1 MFDSSSRALLKSA
14 PDLPEF
20 DPDTIDTLLTEAHV
34 EIATARLAIQRGADS
49 DRSTLTKVRRLAS
62 TFEAYVV
69 LDIQPE
75 KKRAAAF
82 VAGVAHQVIS
92 MARNAEN
99 SKRTLLSAEAIDS
112 TISTTLLFLIA
123 DRSADAAEAASR
135 LTVVNATS
143 SMRSAL
149 ILSIKDLAMGR
160 LDSLLTR
167 EYPVDAMYSEVNV
180 GRDSREFA
188 ADLLFHEC
196 ATAIKGLAA
205 EAHGADY
212 EFDVRDALD
221 KVLDLSRATTENLP
235 GLSGMVN
242 YQYAGPHHLASLLL
256 AMIEGVRSS
265 MLARLATP
273 EGANVGEWD
282 KWTISQSK
290 LRPFLWVNHQK
301 AIQSGY
307 LNRGNSMV
315 MTSPTGSGKTTL
327 SMLKIAAVRCS
338 GRSVVYLAPTHALVD
353 QVENDFAHHLADI
366 EAVSVEDKAL
376 EELGDALPPFA
387 VMTPE
392 RLLALLGF
400 APELFGNVGLIVFDE
415 FHLIG
420 MDIDP
425 KSVKVGSRSVDAM
438 LSLLGFTRLCPTA
451 DLLLMSAMVKN
462 ANEIASWLSHVLGRG
477 VHVFDDP
484 WKPTRQLRT
493 CVVYDE
499 KALDAAVEVAA
510 QGETK
515 KERSRV
521 SSEPLGLFSLVA
533 GWHPTQTETF
543 AIRRLS
549 DANPF
554 LNIND
559 KGYLTANRNELA
571 ATLAADFAHLGKRV
585 VVFCSDVRVCSSVAD
600 SVNKLLPPPSIVL
613 DENQRLIRETIIED
627 VGDVSAIFEVDS
639 RRAGVHHSDLLPLE
653 RRLVE
658 AAFRSKRGKQELGL
672 DVLAATSTIAQGLNL
687 PCDVVILAGT
697 DRSAADD
704 PTGNPRTDL
713 RPHEILN
720 ALGRAGRAAYAAT
733 GLSVV
738 IPAKPII
745 IELDEAITSNNED
758 LYTTFA
764 QQDACEIIYDPID
777 YLLDRIEVSSA
788 NDLRVQAL
796 IRRLNAVTPEGSSGL
811 DGIVRRS
818 LGYFQRSSRDAS
830 SAETWLEGRR
840 VVLKAAEQELDDPEA
855 DDWQKEL
862 AIRNGVNPR
871 IISSFADALI
881 KLPAELRSTSDWV
894 GWALDIISKNPTDLN
909 GFLRESAL
917 ESVFARAHR
926 PGNDAAI
933 KVLSALKKL
942 VEMWCSGLNV
952 VNIETWLL
960 AFIRENEG
968 EVSRQATK
976 SKTAHHAR
984 RFIVR
989 LTPDIGFLCGVIGQ
1003 VAAHVFAEIE
1013 NSPLDFI
1020 ELLPQMI
1027 RAGDYNRHQFVLR
1040 QNMAGSSRVAIHE
1053 AYLRLQASFDLN
1065 PNSSIDAVRS
1075 EVRDALFLDLL
1086 RGFDS

>member
-14 PDLPEF
+14 PGLPEF
-20 DPDTIDTLLTEAHV
+20 DPDTIDTLLTAAHV

-49 DRSTLTKVRRLAS
+49 DTQTLTRVRRLAS
-62 TFEAYVV
+62 TFEAYVA

-75 KKRAAAF
+75 RKRAAAF

-92 MARNAEN
+92 MARRAEN
-99 SKRTLLSAEAIDS
+99 NKRILLSAEAVDS
-112 TISTTLLFLIA
+112 AISATLLFLVA

-135 LTVVNATS
+135 LTVGDANS
-143 SMRSAL
+143 PMRNAL
-149 ILSIKDLAMGR
+149 ILSIKELAMGR
-160 LDSLLTR
+160 LDSLLMR
-167 EYPVDAMYSEVNV
+167 EYPIDAMYSEVNI

-196 ATAIKGLAA
+196 AVAVKGLAA
-205 EAHGADY
+205 EAHGSDY
-212 EFDVRDALD
+212 EIDVKDALD

-235 GLSGMVN
+235 GLSDVVN

-256 AMIEGVRSS
+256 AMVEGVRSS

-273 EGANVGEWD
+273 LGVDFGEWD

-290 LRPFLWVNHQK
+290 IRPFLWVNHQQ
-301 AIQSGY
+301 AIKSGY
-307 LNRGNSMV
+307 LNCGESMV

-353 QVENDFAHHLADI
+353 QIESDFSHHLADI

-392 RLLALLGF
+392 RCLALLGF
-400 APELFGNVGLIVFDE
+400 APELFENVGLLVFDE

-420 MDIDP
+420 MDVDP
-425 KSVKVGSRSVDAM
+425 KSIKVGSRSVDAM

-451 DLLLMSAMVKN
+451 DLLLMSAMVSN
-462 ANEIASWLSHVLGRG
+462 ANEIASWLGHVLGRS

-499 KALDAAVEVAA
+499 NALKAAIEVTA

-515 KERSRV
+515 KERSRLA
-521 SSEPLGLFSLVA
+521 SEPLGVFSLVA
-533 GWHPTQTETF
+533 GWHPERTETF
-543 AIRRLS
+543 AIKSLTN
-549 DANPF
+549 AKPF

-571 ATLAADFAHLGKRV
+571 ATLAADFASIGKRV
-585 VVFCSDVRVCSSVAD
+585 VVFCSDVRVCSSVAE
-600 SVNKLLPPPSIVL
+600 SINKLLPPPSVVL

-627 VGDVSAIFEVDS
+627 VGDASAIFDVES
-639 RRAGVHHSDLLPLE
+639 KRAGVHHSDLLPLE

-658 AAFRSKRGKQELGL
+658 GAFRNKRGRQELGL

-738 IPAKPII
+738 IPAKPIV
-745 IELDEAITSNNED
+745 IELDEAIASSNQD

-777 YLLDRIEVSSA
+777 YLLDRIEVASA
-788 NDLRVQAL
+788 DDLRMQAL
-796 IRRLNAVTPEGSSGL
+796 IRRLNAVTHQGDSGL

-818 LGYFQRSSRDAS
+818 FGFFQRSSLNANA
-830 SAETWLEGRR
+830 AETWLDGRR
-840 VVLKAAEQELDDPEA
+840 VVLKAAEEKLADPEA

-862 AIRNGVNPR
+862 AIRNGVSPR
-871 IISSFADALI
+871 IIARFAQALI
-881 KLPAELRSTSDWV
+881 ALPSELRSTSAWV
-894 GWALDIISKNPTDLN
+894 GWALDIISENPTDLN
-909 GFLRESAL
+909 AFLRESAL
-917 ESVFARAHR
+917 ESVFARAYR
-926 PGNDAAI
+926 PGNDARVKI
-933 KVLSALKKL
+933 LSALKKL
-942 VEMWCSGLNV
+942 VEMWCSGLSV
-952 VNIETWLL
+952 VKIEDWLL

-976 SKTAHHAR
+976 SKTSHHAR
-984 RFIVR
+984 RFVVR

-1003 VAAHVFAEIE
+1003 VAAHVYAESEI
-1013 NSPLDFI
+1013 SPLEFI

-1027 RAGDYNRHQFVLR
+1027 RAGDHDRHQFVLR
-1040 QNMAGSSRVAIHE
+1040 QNMVGSSRVATYD
-1053 AYLRLQASFDLN
+1053 AYIRHLQSFDLN
-1065 PNSSIDAVRS
+1065 PNVSLDVVRS
-1075 EVRDALFLDLL
+1075 EVSGVLMLELL
-1086 RGFDS
+1086 KGFDS